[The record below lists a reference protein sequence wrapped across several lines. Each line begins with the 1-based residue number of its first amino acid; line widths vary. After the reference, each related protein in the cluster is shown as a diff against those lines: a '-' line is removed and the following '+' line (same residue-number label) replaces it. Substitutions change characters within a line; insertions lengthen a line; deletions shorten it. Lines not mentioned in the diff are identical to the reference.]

1 VAATMRH
8 GEDELASIA
17 QLRGEPAPVVK
28 SLTNDILVPADAEMT
43 LEGYL
48 DERGYIEPEGP
59 YGEYMGY
66 YGAIHMDPV
75 FHCTAMT
82 MRRDVLHHTLLHGS
96 AFVLDQ
102 TDSAN
107 IGALRTE
114 AEAMR
119 ILRASGHEPVAVSL
133 RMHSGGANSLRVA
146 LRQRAVGRGSA
157 GRGAELLCRHR
168 RRDRQRGWPRG
179 RRGARC
185 AAPGRP
191 AYARP

>member
-1 VAATMRH
+1 MARGEKLPITFTVGAHPLDFFAATTRQP
-8 GEDELASIA
+8 GDELALVASF
-17 QLRGEPAPVVK
+17 RGEPAPVVK

-48 DERGYIEPEGP
+48 DERGYVEPEGP

-75 FHCTAMT
+75 FHCTAIT

-107 IGALRTE
+107 ISSMRTE

-119 ILRASGHEPVAVSL
+119 ILESDRA
-133 RMHSGGANSLRVA
+133 R
-146 LRQRAVGRGSA
+146 A
-157 GRGAELLCRHR
+157 GRGLSALGL
-168 RRDRQRGWPRG
+168 G
-179 RRGARC
+179 RRQHAARLDQAARLWRGASRPSPRC
-185 AAPGRP
+185 SAASCG
-191 AYARP
+191 